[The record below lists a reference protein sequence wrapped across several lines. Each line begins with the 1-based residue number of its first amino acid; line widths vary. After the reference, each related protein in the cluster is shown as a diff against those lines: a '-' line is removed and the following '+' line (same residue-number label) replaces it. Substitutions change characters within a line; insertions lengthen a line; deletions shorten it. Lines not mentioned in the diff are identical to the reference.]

1 MSLLPVLRLAKH
13 PLAKIIISLHGQGF
27 ILDYTMLENHL
38 LLCIQDN
45 TALSFQAANIRLI
58 SQYYD
63 LKNSCFTYIHTVEA
77 PCGNRGL
84 LLSDGI
90 CI

>member
-1 MSLLPVLRLAKH
+1 MSLLPNPRVAKNA
-13 PLAKIIISLHGQGF
+13 LSKIIISLHTQGF
-27 ILDYTMLENHL
+27 ILDYTIHEHHL

-45 TALSFQAANIRLI
+45 TELSFQLANVRLI

-63 LKNSCFTYIHTVEA
+63 RKNSCFTYIHTVEA
-77 PCGNRGL
+77 PCGSRGL